1 MSSWLSSTKE
11 KLSAKARLPS
21 SVQMKAPLPG
31 TTTPASADQN
41 SSFVRI
47 RAESSGRLPKTSLQE
62 AGSACIEIGPKM
74 PLFMM
79 EPRQ

>member
-1 MSSWLSSTKE
+1 MRRMSSWLSSTKE

-47 RAESSGRLPKTSLQE
+47 RAESSGRLPKTSTCAALKTTT
-62 AGSACIEIGPKM
+62 SV
-74 PLFMM
+74 
-79 EPRQ
+79 R